1 MKIKNKIQ
9 IIVLGN
15 SYVGKTCFI
24 LRFKDN
30 NFSEEYMPTFGKEKY
45 FKTIKINNR
54 EYNICISDT
63 NGNEKYREKTI
74 NKLKFFDGIILVYDI
89 TNKKSIE
96 DNHFWIQQIIENI
109 GDKFPFIICANKCEL
124 NNKKNIS
131 ISEVE
136 EYTKKYSIPFFEIN
150 NKDGI
155 NINKAFSEL
164 IDQIIYIK
172 ERDELGKKSKLEKY
186 YSF

>member
-1 MKIKNKIQ
+1 
-9 IIVLGN
+9 
-15 SYVGKTCFI
+15 
-24 LRFKDN
+24 
-30 NFSEEYMPTFGKEKY
+30 MPTFGKEKY

-74 NKLKFFDGIILVYDI
+74 NKLKFFDGIILMYDI

-124 NNKKNIS
+124 NNKKIYRLAKLKNIQ
-131 ISEVE
+131 
-136 EYTKKYSIPFFEIN
+136 K
-150 NKDGI
+150 
-155 NINKAFSEL
+155 NIVFLFLK
-164 IDQIIYIK
+164 
-172 ERDELGKKSKLEKY
+172 
-186 YSF
+186 